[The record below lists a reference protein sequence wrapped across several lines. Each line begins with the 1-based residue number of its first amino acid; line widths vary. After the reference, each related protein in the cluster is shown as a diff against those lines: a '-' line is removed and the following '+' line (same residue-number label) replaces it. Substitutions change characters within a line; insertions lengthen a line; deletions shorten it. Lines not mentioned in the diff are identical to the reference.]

1 MRAYEI
7 EDRIL
12 KCEMAP
18 QEKALLRMRQSFTH
32 QAPDTLARGE
42 VVTFDIRRVDLLAT
56 KHLGDDVART
66 EDDTSAN
73 LDHASL
79 LAPFVHLRIE
89 SCRIHHPSRRV
100 ARAPTTA
107 WSWRRLWRAVVGT
120 EGRDVRRQ
128 LLTGAQGRVPIR
140 ACFEGCQKS
149 RRLLLAAL
157 VRQMG
162 HDAEMTRQGE
172 RTPHPGVTPVGR
184 VTRLQRRWF
193 FLTKLQS
200 SSTCTC
206 VGGTSRMK

>member
-89 SCRIHHPSRRV
+89 SCRIQHPSRRV

-120 EGRDVRRQ
+120 EGATYAGSLSLVHKGACPSVRA
-128 LLTGAQGRVPIR
+128 L
-140 ACFEGCQKS
+140 K
-149 RRLLLAAL
+149 AARKA
-157 VRQMG
+157 V
-162 HDAEMTRQGE
+162 A
-172 RTPHPGVTPVGR
+172 
-184 VTRLQRRWF
+184 
-193 FLTKLQS
+193 S
-200 SSTCTC
+200 SSLRSCD
-206 VGGTSRMK
+206 

>member
-89 SCRIHHPSRRV
+89 SCRIQHPSRRV

-107 WSWRRLWRAVVGT
+107 WSWRRLLRAVVGT

-128 LLTGAQGRVPIR
+128 PITESQVRVPIHS
-140 ACFEGCQKS
+140 CFASCRQR
-149 RRLLLAAL
+149 RRLCLA
-157 VRQMG
+157 
-162 HDAEMTRQGE
+162 
-172 RTPHPGVTPVGR
+172 
-184 VTRLQRRWF
+184 
-193 FLTKLQS
+193 
-200 SSTCTC
+200 
-206 VGGTSRMK
+206 

>member
-42 VVTFDIRRVDLLAT
+42 VVTFDISRVDLLAT

-89 SCRIHHPSRRV
+89 ECRIQHPSRRV

-107 WSWRRLWRAVVGT
+107 WSWRRLGRAVVGK
-120 EGRDVRRQ
+120 EVRDVRRQ
-128 LLTGAQGRVPIR
+128 LITGEQGRVPIR
-140 ACFEGCQKS
+140 ACLAGSHKS
-149 RRLLLAAL
+149 RPHHLDAP

-162 HDAEMTRQGE
+162 PNADMTRPTQ
-172 RTPHPGVTPVGR
+172 RPQHPGVHQVA
-184 VTRLQRRWF
+184 
-193 FLTKLQS
+193 
-200 SSTCTC
+200 
-206 VGGTSRMK
+206 